1 MESFAAFF
9 FISHNPPSGKFVL
22 EEIFRERNGKAVN
35 LSGSLD
41 LQVSDK
47 VVSRLS
53 ISGGA

>member
-1 MESFAAFF
+1 MESFTAFF